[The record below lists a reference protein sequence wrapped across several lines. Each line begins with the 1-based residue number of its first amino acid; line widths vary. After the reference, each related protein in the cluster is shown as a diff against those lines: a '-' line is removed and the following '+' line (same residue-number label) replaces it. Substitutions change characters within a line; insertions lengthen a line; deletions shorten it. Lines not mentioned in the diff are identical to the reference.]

1 MATAGGNL
9 YSLVGLRRVKALLK
23 FLIAPLLLLFS
34 LLEVQALQERAT
46 HLFQM
51 VEDARCWVRVDPYDE
66 YDYELRATVGVN
78 ESTRRSPNTSRL
90 ISRHCDLLLVN
101 DPILIF
107 GDRRTAASEQ
117 VFMFENRTVPQH
129 H

>member
-1 MATAGGNL
+1 M
-9 YSLVGLRRVKALLK
+9 
-23 FLIAPLLLLFS
+23 
-34 LLEVQALQERAT
+34 QALQERAT

-51 VEDARCWVRVDPYDE
+51 VEDARCWVRVYPYDE
-66 YDYELRATVGVN
+66 YDYELRATVGIK
-78 ESTRRSPNTSRL
+78 ESTRRSPKISRL
-90 ISRHCDLLLVN
+90 ISRDCDLLLVN
-101 DPILIF
+101 DPILLF